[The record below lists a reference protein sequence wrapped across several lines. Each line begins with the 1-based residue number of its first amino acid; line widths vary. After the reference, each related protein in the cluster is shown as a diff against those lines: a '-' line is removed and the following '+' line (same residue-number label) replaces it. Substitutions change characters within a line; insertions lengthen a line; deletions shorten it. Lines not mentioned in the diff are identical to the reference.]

1 MSFLP
6 VGNLAIG
13 EESAMNLNGQV
24 ALVSGSSQGNRK
36 EDRGGAGAR
45 GRGYSSNQKYLKFSE
60 EDVLSAPKILK
71 RQ

>member
-1 MSFLP
+1 
-6 VGNLAIG
+6 
-13 EESAMNLNGQV
+13 MNLNGQV

-45 GRGYSSNQKYLKFSE
+45 GRGYSSNQKHLKFSE